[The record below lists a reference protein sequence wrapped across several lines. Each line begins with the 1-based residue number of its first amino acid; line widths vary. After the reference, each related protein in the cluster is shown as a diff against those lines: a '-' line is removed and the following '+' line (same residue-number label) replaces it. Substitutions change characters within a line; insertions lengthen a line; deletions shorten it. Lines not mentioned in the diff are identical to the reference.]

1 MVTDAKRW
9 KGLKASNYRAAS
21 PREVLGRG
29 KQLQTE
35 YDLLSRG
42 ANRFSF
48 MKRLPALIAVF
59 SLALLVAAPAAEAP
73 DATQQQIQQVL
84 AVAKEVRG
92 QQTAIAENQEKIDAK
107 LATIAESLRQARI
120 YSSRGGGK

>member
-1 MVTDAKRW
+1 
-9 KGLKASNYRAAS
+9 
-21 PREVLGRG
+21 VLARG

-48 MKRLPALIAVF
+48 MNRLPALIAVF
-59 SLALLVAAPAAEAP
+59 SLPLLVAAPAAEAP
-73 DATQQQIQQVL
+73 DATQQQVQQVL

-92 QQTAIAENQEKIDAK
+92 QQAAIAENLEKIDAK

-120 YSSRGGGK
+120 YSSRSGGK

>member
-1 MVTDAKRW
+1 VR
-9 KGLKASNYRAAS
+9 
-21 PREVLGRG
+21 
-29 KQLQTE
+29 TE

-48 MKRLPALIAVF
+48 MKRPPVLIAVF

-92 QQTAIAENQEKIDAK
+92 QQTAIAENMEKIDAK

-120 YSSRGGGK
+120 YSSRSGGK

>member
-21 PREVLGRG
+21 PREMLGRG
-29 KQLQTE
+29 NQLRTE

-48 MKRLPALIAVF
+48 MKRLSALTAVF
-59 SLALLVAAPAAEAP
+59 SLALLVVAPAADAP
-73 DATQQQIQQVL
+73 DVNQQVQQVL

-92 QQTAIAENQEKIDAK
+92 QQTAIAENMEKIDAK